1 MLVVIYWIWYR
12 KPRPSKVCVCYDLL
26 NLISEAKAEVVE
38 VIEDLTEDE
47 DIKEMKVRVS
57 PDLLN
62 LISVAKAE

>member
-1 MLVVIYWIWYR
+1 M
-12 KPRPSKVCVCYDLL
+12 KDCSGKDDLL

-57 PDLLN
+57 RDLLN
-62 LISVAKAE
+62 LISEAKAE